1 MRAVDIIIKVRDRLE
16 LSEAEI
22 QFFVQ
27 GITSGGIPD
36 YQAAAWAM
44 AVLLNGMTPRET
56 TDLTLAMAHSGEPL
70 FTLHARDRET
80 LSQAREAIRNAHS
93 WSEKPVQ
100 PLPLFYE

>member
-1 MRAVDIIIKVRDRLE
+1 
-16 LSEAEI
+16 
-22 QFFVQ
+22 
-27 GITSGGIPD
+27 
-36 YQAAAWAM
+36 M
-44 AVLLNGMTPRET
+44 AVCIRGMTREET
-56 TDLTLAMAHSGEPL
+56 ANLTLAMAHSGEPL